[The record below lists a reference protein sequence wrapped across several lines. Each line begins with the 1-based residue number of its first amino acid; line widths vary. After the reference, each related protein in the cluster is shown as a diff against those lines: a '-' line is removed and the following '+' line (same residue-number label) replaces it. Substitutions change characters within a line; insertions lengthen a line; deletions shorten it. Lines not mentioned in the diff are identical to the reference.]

1 MNGQDERVTTGTQSA
16 GGTGPGRRGGDTAAL
31 SLDVRRVL
39 RQVLVL
45 NAFVMVVKLAIGV
58 NTHSLAVL
66 GAAFESGLDLLNNLI
81 GMTLV
86 SIAAMG
92 PDEDHPYGHA
102 KFETLGTIGIVMFLS
117 ISCFELLRAS
127 VAGLM
132 RARAPHPGTP
142 LEIGLLTLTL
152 LVNVAIVRFER
163 QRGRA
168 LQSAF
173 LLADAAHTSTDI
185 LVTLLAIA
193 SLLLTRAG
201 APRADAA
208 LGIAV
213 ALIIAWTGWRILRQS
228 VPILVDARGMDAAE
242 LRRLATSIP
251 GILGARTVRSRG
263 TASGQ
268 LFVEMTIVVDGRL
281 SVREAHA
288 LADAVELE
296 VRRVVGSAEVVVHI
310 EPS

>member
-1 MNGQDERVTTGTQSA
+1 MTGQDGRVTTRTQSA
-16 GGTGPGRRGGDTAAL
+16 ASPGGGAR
-31 SLDVRRVL
+31 SLAVRRVL

-45 NAFVMVVKLAIGV
+45 NALVVAVKLGIGV
-58 NTHSLAVL
+58 HTRALAVL
-66 GAAFESGLDLLNNLI
+66 GAAFESGLDLLNNVI

-117 ISCFELLRAS
+117 ISCFELLRES

-132 RARAPHPGTP
+132 RARAPHPATP
-142 LEIGLLTLTL
+142 LEVGVMALTLG
-152 LVNVAIVRFER
+152 VNVGIVRFER
-163 QRGRA
+163 RRGRS

-173 LLADAAHTSTDI
+173 LIADAAHTSTDI
-185 LVTLLAIA
+185 FVTLLALA

-201 APRADAA
+201 APRADAV

-213 ALIIAWTGWRILRQS
+213 ALIIAWTGWRILRES

-242 LRRLATSIP
+242 LRGLAASIP
-251 GILGARTVRSRG
+251 GIIGVRAVRSRS

-268 LFVEMTIVVDGRL
+268 LFVEMTIVVAGSL
-281 SVREAHA
+281 SVHEAHT

-296 VRRVVGSAEVVVHI
+296 VERVAGSAEVVVHV
-310 EPS
+310 EPA

>member
-1 MNGQDERVTTGTQSA
+1 MTGQDARVPSGTQSA
-16 GGTGPGRRGGDTAAL
+16 HDPPRGGDARD
-31 SLDVRRVL
+31 LDVRRVL

-45 NAFVMVVKLAIGV
+45 NALVLVVKLGIGV
-58 NTHSLAVL
+58 HTRALAVL
-66 GAAFESGLDLLNNLI
+66 GAAFESGLDLLNNVI

-86 SIAAMG
+86 SIAALG

-117 ISCFELLRAS
+117 ISCFELLRES
-127 VAGLM
+127 IGGLM
-132 RARAPHPGTP
+132 RHRTSHPATP
-142 LEIGLLTLTL
+142 VEVAVMALTLV
-152 LVNVAIVRFER
+152 VNFGIVWFER
-163 QRGRA
+163 RRGRS

-173 LLADAAHTSTDI
+173 LLADSAHTATDI
-185 LVTLLAIA
+185 FVTVLALA

-201 APRADAA
+201 APRADAV

-213 ALIIAWTGWRILRQS
+213 ALSIAWTGWQILRES

-251 GILGARTVRSRG
+251 GILGVRTVRSRS
-263 TASGQ
+263 TASGL
-268 LFVEMTIVVDGRL
+268 LFVEMTIVVDGRS

-296 VRRVVGSAEVVVHI
+296 VERMAGSAEVVVHV
-310 EPS
+310 EPA

>member
-1 MNGQDERVTTGTQSA
+1 MTGQDARVTSGTQSA
-16 GGTGPGRRGGDTAAL
+16 DDPLRGGDAR

-45 NAFVMVVKLAIGV
+45 NALVLAVKLGIGV
-58 NTHSLAVL
+58 HTRALAVL
-66 GAAFESGLDLLNNLI
+66 GAAFESGLDLLNNVI

-86 SIAAMG
+86 SIAALG

-102 KFETLGTIGIVMFLS
+102 KFETLGTMGIVMFLS
-117 ISCFELLRAS
+117 ISCFELLRES
-127 VAGLM
+127 IGGLM
-132 RARAPHPGTP
+132 RNRTPHPATP
-142 LEIGLLTLTL
+142 VEVAVMALTLV
-152 LVNVAIVRFER
+152 VNFGIVWFER
-163 QRGRA
+163 RRGRS

-173 LLADAAHTSTDI
+173 LLADSAHTATDI
-185 LVTLLAIA
+185 FVTLLALA
-193 SLLLTRAG
+193 SLVLTRAG
-201 APRADAA
+201 APRADAF

-213 ALIIAWTGWRILRQS
+213 ALSIAWTGWQILRES

-251 GILGARTVRSRG
+251 GILGVRTVRSRS

-268 LFVEMTIVVDGRL
+268 LFVEMTIVVAGSS

-288 LADAVELE
+288 LADAVERE
-296 VRRVVGSAEVVVHI
+296 VERSAGSAEVVVHV
-310 EPS
+310 EPA